1 MPGIV
6 IVGAQWGDEGKGK
19 VTDLLAE
26 QADVVVRF
34 QGGNNAGHT
43 IVRDGEEFK
52 FHLIPS
58 GILYPGKTCVVGNG
72 VVIDPAV
79 LIGELEGLRRR
90 GIDASGLRIS
100 ANAHLIM
107 PYHVMLDTAGE
118 AKLGKLEIG
127 TTKRGIGPCYADKAA
142 RLGIRVQDLLDAED
156 PAQEDHGGAGAQAAD
171 AAPLRQGPEA
181 RPARDDRGVPALRP
195 PARAVHRRHR
205 PPLLGGARR
214 RPAP

>member
-19 VTDLLAE
+19 IVDLLAE
-26 QADVVVRF
+26 RADAVVRF

-43 IVRDGEEFK
+43 IVRDGEQFK

-79 LIGELEGLRRR
+79 LIDELEVLRRR
-90 GIDASGLRIS
+90 GVDPSGLRVS

-118 AKLGKLEIG
+118 ARLGKLEIG

-142 RLGIRVQDLLDAED
+142 RLGIRVQDLLDAKILKKKIT
-156 PAQEDHGGAGAQAAD
+156 AALE
-171 AAPLRQGPEA
+171 PKRL
-181 RPARDDRGVPALRP
+181 ALRP
-195 PARAVHRRHR
+195 HAKDPRLDLHAMVEDYVT
-205 PPLLGGARR
+205 
-214 RPAP
+214 